1 VRRNNPL
8 LAAAMLSML
17 AASEPMPLR
26 TAQTYSSNYRPTP
39 PKRDTAMDREIAEW
53 NEAVERRKAEKRA
66 RKAGRAMK

>member
-1 VRRNNPL
+1 
-8 LAAAMLSML
+8 ML

-26 TAQTYSSNYRPTP
+26 AAAHSLNYRPTP

-66 RKAGRAMK
+66 RKTGRAMK